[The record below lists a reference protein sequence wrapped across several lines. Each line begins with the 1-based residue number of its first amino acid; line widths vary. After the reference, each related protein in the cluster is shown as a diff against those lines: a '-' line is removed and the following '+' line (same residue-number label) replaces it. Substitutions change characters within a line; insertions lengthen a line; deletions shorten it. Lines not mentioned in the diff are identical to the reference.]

1 MGIINFGS
9 INLDFVY
16 QVVRFAKKG
25 ETIKALDFQRFA
37 GGKGFNQ
44 SLALARAGAS
54 PRHIGRVGED
64 GRRLIDLLQSEGVD
78 IADIE
83 IGRAPTGHAI
93 IQVDE
98 AGENSIIVYGGA
110 NREISSRLIENAC
123 ANLSETDWVL
133 MQNEIN
139 GLETILRTASERG
152 SRVIFNPSPMEKS
165 LLDLPL
171 HLVHTFLINRSEG
184 EALSGEQTPD
194 RIIEKLEQRFP
205 DATLVL
211 TLGDQGAFYSNDG
224 THIRVPSRKIE
235 VVDTTGAGDTFAGY
249 FLASLHLGS
258 APEEALQ
265 KACRASEIC
274 VSRPGAAD
282 SIPRRVDLDAQS
294 SVL

>member
-1 MGIINFGS
+1 MCIINFGS

-16 QVVRFAKKG
+16 QVVRFAKNG

-64 GRRLIDLLQSEGVD
+64 GRWLVDLLQSEGVD
-78 IADIE
+78 IAHIE
-83 IGRAPTGHAI
+83 IGPAPTGHAI

-98 AGENSIIVYGGA
+98 SGENSIIVYGGA
-110 NREISSRLIENAC
+110 NREISSQLIENAC
-123 ANLSETDWVL
+123 AHLNETDWVL
-133 MQNEIN
+133 VQNEIN
-139 GLETILRTASERG
+139 GIETILRTASEQG

-171 HLVHTFLINRSEG
+171 HLVDTFLINRSEG
-184 EALSGEQTPD
+184 EALSGEQAPD
-194 RIIEKLEQRFP
+194 RIIEKLERRFP
-205 DATLVL
+205 DATLIL
-211 TLGDQGAFYSNDG
+211 TLGDQGAFYSKDG
-224 THIRVPSRKIE
+224 AHIRAPSRKIE

-249 FLASLHLGS
+249 FLASLHAGS
-258 APEEALQ
+258 TPEEALQ

-282 SIPRRVDLDAQS
+282 SIPRRDDLDTQRSA
-294 SVL
+294 V